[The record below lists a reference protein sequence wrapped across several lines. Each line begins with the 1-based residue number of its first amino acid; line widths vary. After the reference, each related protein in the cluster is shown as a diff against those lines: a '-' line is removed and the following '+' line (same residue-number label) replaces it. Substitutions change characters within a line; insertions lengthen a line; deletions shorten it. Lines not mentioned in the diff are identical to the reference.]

1 MRGRHTVARL
11 HQRGLGLLADD
22 IIAQL
27 HTLVADEHRR
37 SGDELPDLVLT
48 LAAEGAVE
56 GVFRIP
62 AAQLRHITIPFGRT
76 YRHAPPTALSY
87 TGSIHCRNLPSGEK
101 RKVITTSSFRHN
113 RTY

>member
-62 AAQLRHITIPFGRT
+62 AAQLRHITIPFGRRSEEHTSELQSLMRIT
-76 YRHAPPTALSY
+76 YAVFCLNKT
-87 TGSIHCRNLPSGEK
+87 
-101 RKVITTSSFRHN
+101 
-113 RTY
+113 